1 MFLENYKTLQAELAA
16 TKSALAAKTSE
27 LESLRS
33 SSALT
38 TPLSATPTSVVSR
51 NPFHHAPASLPP
63 PPTFSQRLAH
73 DGFEVIGA
81 VLPSSSRNGDASP
94 PIYEDEDEDVEVQPK
109 GKRKR
114 EVDAPV
120 GATSS
125 SSSQPPLK
133 KSKSVAAPAPMA
145 SDAHPTRMKSA
156 FKCICPCGDLTFVIG
171 PDGGTGAMT
180 RHRMVC
186 DEEYEEEPR
195 RDDFSLMQLRNKDKL
210 QLVRTFEVRKM
221 SEADVAALGHFGVQ
235 HS

>member
-1 MFLENYKTLQAELAA
+1 MFLANYKTMQEELAA
-16 TKSALAAKTSE
+16 TKTALAAKTSE

-51 NPFHHAPASLPP
+51 NPFHPTASSSRPP
-63 PPTFSQRLAH
+63 VTLSQRFME
-73 DGFEVIGA
+73 DGFEVVGA
-81 VLPSSSRNGDASP
+81 THASSSSLKGDVSSP
-94 PIYEDEDEDVEVQPK
+94 KYEDEDEEEVEVQPK

-114 EVDAPV
+114 ENDAPV

-125 SSSQPPLK
+125 SQPPSK

-145 SDAHPTRMKSA
+145 SDVHPTRMKSA
-156 FKCICPCGDLTFVIG
+156 FKCICPCGELTFVIG
-171 PDGGTGAMT
+171 RDGGTGAME

-195 RDDFSLMQLRNKDKL
+195 RDDFSLMELKKKDKI

-221 SEADVAALGHFGVQ
+221 SEADVAALAHFGKQ
-235 HS
+235 LS